1 MATVQCLLQYD
12 AKGNLVKTFQIK
24 FDKNDK
30 LEIRTATPNLA
41 LKSED
46 APALRLVKSLNGNGG
61 GGPKLAQAQ
70 PDEYDPP
77 KGAAPNG
84 IGKTENFTFSFPAT
98 EVAHFQCGYRV
109 NDVFQPDPK
118 AKGQGVPVVP

>member
-24 FDKNDK
+24 FDQNDK
-30 LEIRTATPNLA
+30 IEIRTATPNLA

-46 APALRLVKSLNGNGG
+46 AQALKLVKSWNGNGG
-61 GGPKLAQAQ
+61 GAHTLAQAQ
-70 PDEYDPP
+70 PGEYDPP
-77 KGAAPNG
+77 EGPALNG
-84 IGKTENFTFSFPAT
+84 IAKTESFTFSFPADK
-98 EVAHFQCGYRV
+98 VAHFQCGYRV
-109 NDVFQPDPK
+109 NNVFQPDPK